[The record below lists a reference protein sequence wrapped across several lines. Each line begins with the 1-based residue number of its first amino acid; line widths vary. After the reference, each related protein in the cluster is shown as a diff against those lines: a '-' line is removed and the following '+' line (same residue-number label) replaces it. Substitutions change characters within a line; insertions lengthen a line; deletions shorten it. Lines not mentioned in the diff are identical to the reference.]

1 MDENTVKE
9 PTIDYNAQ
17 YTYADYLK
25 FDFEEMVELIK
36 GKIFRMSPAPRV
48 THQQISSNLHRIL
61 ANFFHHHPCQVF
73 HAPTDVVLPVKNK
86 KKESA
91 TTVVQPDICIIC
103 DLSIIEDLCVYG
115 VPDLIIEILSPHT
128 RKKDLQNKYEVYEES
143 GVKEYWIVMPEE
155 KLVEVFLLNNNKYQR
170 IQAYT
175 ETDVVPCQI
184 FEGLEVDLTDVFFD
198 IRKQQ

>member
-1 MDENTVKE
+1 MDENTAKE
-9 PTIDYNAQ
+9 PVIDYNAR
-17 YTYADYLK
+17 YSYADYLK

-48 THQQISSNLHRIL
+48 THQQISSNLHRIF

-73 HAPTDVVLPVKNK
+73 HAPTDIVLPVKNK

-155 KLVEVFLLNNNKYQR
+155 KLVEVFLLNNHKYQR
-170 IQAYT
+170 IQSYA
-175 ETDVVPCQI
+175 EADVVPCQI

>member
-1 MDENTVKE
+1 MDENTAKE
-9 PTIDYNAQ
+9 PVIDYNAR

-48 THQQISSNLHRIL
+48 THQQISSNLHRIF

-73 HAPTDVVLPVKNK
+73 HAPTDIVLPVKNK

-155 KLVEVFLLNNNKYQR
+155 KLVEVFLLNNHKYQR
-170 IQAYT
+170 IQSYA
-175 ETDVVPCQI
+175 EADVVPCQI